1 MDLDSNEMIIRLP
14 ENSADAYVSIRNG
27 KTISK
32 KIVSIPNLI
41 SSLAKEQKISTG
53 LLPRGARVYSGSE
66 NNYTIVIEVPAGIRP
81 INYNTKNFI
90 VPHPSYLFFFRVS
103 NSSVVDV
110 RIFALG
116 GPITSLKNALY
127 RFPFGNTY
135 GDGRICWGGVHLP
148 KIENPI
154 NLISIIGM
162 FLDSKFNG
170 DLSGGSFKH
179 KECYYLEEFLVFLDK
194 KETFPIDSLIK
205 LSETI
210 EYCIG

>member
-32 KIVSIPNLI
+32 KIVSVPNLI
-41 SSLAKEQKISTG
+41 SSLAKEQRISTG
-53 LLPRGARVYSGSE
+53 LMPRGTRVYSGSG
-66 NNYTIVIEVPAGIRP
+66 NNYIIVVEVPAGIRP
-81 INYNTKNFI
+81 INYNTKNLI
-90 VPHPSYLFFFRVS
+90 IPHPSYLFFFKVV

-110 RIFALG
+110 RILALG
-116 GPITSLKNALY
+116 GPITSLKNVLY

-135 GDGRICWGGVHLP
+135 GDGRICWGSVRLP

-154 NLISIIGM
+154 NLISIISM

-170 DLSGGSFKH
+170 DLSGGCYNH
-179 KECYYLEEFLVFLDK
+179 KESFYLEDFLKFLDN
-194 KETFPIDSLIK
+194 KETFPIDTLVKIP
-205 LSETI
+205 ETI
-210 EYCIG
+210 ECYIN